1 MGGAGTGVSWER
13 LAEEAAGMTEGSE
26 CGDLL
31 VPWQTVE
38 FVSGMSRVWGKL
50 AEGDRERVGWTRQ
63 VAVPGAVR
71 LTLSVQTVPRWDPE
85 GPEVGMGAANS
96 ELFPPCVF
104 TVAAGSAGC
113 RMARDFWEVL
123 CREHGLREGDGVPRF
138 GRPTGNWRGFFRE
151 ETGAGGVRYWPHALF
166 ADLDAAVIGELGAR
180 ELFPRGGLLDG
191 GLDAGYTGAD
201 VAGEAGQRLRER
213 ALAFLD
219 GHSSEAGS
227 PSVILFFSSLEGSA
241 GGRLGG
247 LMLSQLRERYPAVP
261 VLVVGVLPHAKPTA
275 DPAVAWHAALALL
288 RIRREA
294 AAAVGRR
301 RGERVQTV
309 ALTGRT
315 CPWAYESLT
324 VVASSPEI
332 EESLERIARRAASHL
347 RRFPEAVAAA
357 GIDRAQ
363 LGAAIRALRERQA
376 GRGEGREPGGDKL
389 GEAPLVAGEFD
400 WG

>member
-151 ETGAGGVRYWPHALF
+151 ETGAVFGGAGAGGGGV
-166 ADLDAAVIGELGAR
+166 AACEA
-180 ELFPRGGLLDG
+180 DG
-191 GLDAGYTGAD
+191 GSCGGVACGAGA
-201 VAGEAGQRLRER
+201 A
-213 ALAFLD
+213 
-219 GHSSEAGS
+219 
-227 PSVILFFSSLEGSA
+227 
-241 GGRLGG
+241 
-247 LMLSQLRERYPAVP
+247 
-261 VLVVGVLPHAKPTA
+261 A
-275 DPAVAWHAALALL
+275 DPA
-288 RIRREA
+288 
-294 AAAVGRR
+294 
-301 RGERVQTV
+301 RGGGGGVVQ
-309 ALTGRT
+309 
-315 CPWAYESLT
+315 
-324 VVASSPEI
+324 
-332 EESLERIARRAASHL
+332 
-347 RRFPEAVAAA
+347 
-357 GIDRAQ
+357 Q
-363 LGAAIRALRERQA
+363 
-376 GRGEGREPGGDKL
+376 
-389 GEAPLVAGEFD
+389 
-400 WG
+400 

>member
-227 PSVILFFSSLEGSA
+227 PSVILFFSSLEGSD

-275 DPAVAWHAALALL
+275 DPVAQIEALGSGEGGWPPLVTAHNWPLGRLSFLKSPQPRLGGVVAAAVRFARRQKGFSEEMSALGIYLRGRWH
-288 RIRREA
+288 EA
-294 AAAVGRR
+294 AAAVG
-301 RGERVQTV
+301 
-309 ALTGRT
+309 
-315 CPWAYESLT
+315 
-324 VVASSPEI
+324 
-332 EESLERIARRAASHL
+332 
-347 RRFPEAVAAA
+347 
-357 GIDRAQ
+357 
-363 LGAAIRALRERQA
+363 
-376 GRGEGREPGGDKL
+376 GEGRERCRCKCKCRCTRRR
-389 GEAPLVAGEFD
+389 
-400 WG
+400 